1 MDIRLRALNRF
12 GLGARV
18 GQKSQISDVRGW
30 LKGQLESPLSA
41 GVQGPSLAER
51 GRIVTDLRSAQR
63 SQDQDALADV
73 RARIRDLQSADF
85 GRLLDR
91 RVTTDRPFAERLVAF
106 WSNHLCVSIEA
117 KRQVAI
123 LAGHYEDD
131 VIRRHAL
138 GSFTEMVLAS
148 AKHPAMLFYL
158 DNLQSIGP
166 GSRAG
171 RQTARR
177 GTARGLNENY
187 ARELLELHT
196 VGVRGGY
203 QQADVEALAR
213 ILTGWTVAGV
223 GPGARPGEGL
233 GFAFRAILHE
243 PGTKSV
249 LGRRYRNGGLG
260 EGEAVIR
267 DLCAHP
273 ATASFVAE
281 KLVRHFVDDEP
292 PIEAVATIADVFES
306 TEGDL
311 RAVSRALVDLEA
323 AWDPDHVKF
332 RTPQDWLTA
341 VFRAVHAEEAPEPM
355 APLLR
360 QLRHTPWAPA
370 APKGFGD
377 SRREWADPDS
387 LMNRAELARS
397 VARRAGQGGGLDPR
411 MLADVMDVDA
421 GDPLLTMLAD
431 SSIPA
436 RERLALAFGGPA
448 FQWR

>member
-1 MDIRLRALNRF
+1 MDVRIRAMNRF
-12 GLGARV
+12 GLGARI
-18 GQKSQISDVRGW
+18 GERREISDARGW
-30 LKGQLESPLSA
+30 LKAQVDTGLEDGA
-41 GVQGPSLAER
+41 GGSTLAER
-51 GRIVTDLRSAQR
+51 GRLIADLRTAQR
-63 SQDQDALADV
+63 SRDQDALADV
-73 RARIRDLQSADF
+73 RARIRDTQDRDF
-85 GRLLDR
+85 RRLLTR
-91 RVTTDRPFAERLVAF
+91 RVTTDQPFVERLVAF
-106 WSNHLCVSIEA
+106 WSNHLCVSILA
-117 KRQVAI
+117 KRQVAV
-123 LAGHYEDD
+123 LAGHYEDA

-138 GSFTEMVLAS
+138 GNFTEMVIAS

-166 GSRAG
+166 GSRVG

-196 VGVRGGY
+196 VGVRAGY

-213 ILTGWTVAGV
+213 VLTGWTVAGV
-223 GPGARPGEGL
+223 GPGARSDETL
-233 GFAFRAILHE
+233 GFVFRPILHE

-249 LGRRYRNGGLG
+249 LGRGYPSSGIE
-260 EGEAVIR
+260 EGEAAIR

-273 ATASFVAE
+273 ATATFVAE

-292 PIEAVATIADVFES
+292 PPSAVEEIARVFRS
-306 TEGDL
+306 TDGDL
-311 RAVSRALVDLEA
+311 RAVSVALVDLDA
-323 AWDPDHVKF
+323 AWDPARVKF

-341 VFRAVHAEEAPEPM
+341 VFRAVRASEAPEPM

-397 VARRAGQGGGLDPR
+397 VARGAGRDGDFDPR
-411 MLADVMDVDA
+411 MVSDVVDVDPD
-421 GDPLLTMLAD
+421 DPLLTMLAD
-431 SSIPA
+431 TSLPA
-436 RERLALAFGGPA
+436 PERLALAFGGPA